1 MQVTDERNLETIPV
15 GPLGIIPLESCK
27 ELGDKVNSYLVAW
40 RNEREHEHKS
50 NIAFKGYQRDSYII
64 GTATPRFGSGEAKGR
79 HRGIRPRL
87 TISIIMVD
95 VCNYSHDVF
104 SVRICQPH
112 VSGRPLPGFKT
123 YHCCC

>member
-64 GTATPRFGSGEAKGR
+64 GTATPRFGSGEAKELIDTMIK
-79 HRGIRPRL
+79 RGIDGKAIDKIKDELSQWSRNL
-87 TISIIMVD
+87 SVMIS
-95 VCNYSHDVF
+95 N
-104 SVRICQPH
+104 RH
-112 VSGRPLPGFKT
+112 VN
-123 YHCCC
+123 

>member
-64 GTATPRFGSGEAKGR
+64 GTATPRFGSGEAKGVIKESV
-79 HRGIRPRL
+79 RGDDL
-87 TISIIMVD
+87 YIMVD
-95 VCNYSHDVF
+95 VCNYNM
-104 SVRICQPH
+104 
-112 VSGRPLPGFKT
+112 T
-123 YHCCC
+123 YSLYG